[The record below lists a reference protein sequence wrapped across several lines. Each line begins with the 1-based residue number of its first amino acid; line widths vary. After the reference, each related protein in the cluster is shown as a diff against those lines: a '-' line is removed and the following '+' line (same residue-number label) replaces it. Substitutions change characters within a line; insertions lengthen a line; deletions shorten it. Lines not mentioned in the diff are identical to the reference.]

1 MDFLF
6 FCDIQ
11 EKILYSFTESCKKL
25 QKIIFLLQ
33 NLYILGLCYSQI
45 IANYL
50 LLVFFPKAWGK
61 ICISMWAFFVLCIC
75 NKGKCRNEIFLIFFL
90 FLKFSILSTTNILR
104 ITYKDLFFH
113 FIFNLKVTVL
123 IISDGIDD
131 IQSTFPA
138 RKSN

>member
-33 NLYILGLCYSQI
+33 FIYIRSLLFS
-45 IANYL
+45 NYCQL
-50 LLVFFPKAWGK
+50 FASCFFFPK
-61 ICISMWAFFVLCIC
+61 SLRENLWAFFVLCIC

-90 FLKFSILSTTNILR
+90 FLNFSILSTTNILR